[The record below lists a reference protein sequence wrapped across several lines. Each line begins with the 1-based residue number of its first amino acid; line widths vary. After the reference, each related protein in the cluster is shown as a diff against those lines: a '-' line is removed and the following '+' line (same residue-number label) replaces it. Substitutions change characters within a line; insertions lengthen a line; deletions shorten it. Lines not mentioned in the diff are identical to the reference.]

1 MPPVLPPHEHDEPIP
16 DLLRTDRKPAP
27 LWRRGLYLLGA
38 ALAFVAGIVGWLVP
52 VVTGIP
58 FWIAG
63 IVLLA
68 VAVPKTAHVLNALER
83 KLPDRLRRGLRRG
96 IAKVPIKR
104 LREAVIPLP
113 RPAAASR

>member
-1 MPPVLPPHEHDEPIP
+1 MPPILPPQADAEPIP

-27 LWRRGLYLLGA
+27 LWRRVLYLVGA
-38 ALAFVAGIVGWLVP
+38 GLAFVAGIVGWLVP

-68 VAVPKTAHVLNALER
+68 LAVPKTALLLNALER

-104 LREAVIPLP
+104 LREAVVPLP
-113 RPAAASR
+113 KTAVASR